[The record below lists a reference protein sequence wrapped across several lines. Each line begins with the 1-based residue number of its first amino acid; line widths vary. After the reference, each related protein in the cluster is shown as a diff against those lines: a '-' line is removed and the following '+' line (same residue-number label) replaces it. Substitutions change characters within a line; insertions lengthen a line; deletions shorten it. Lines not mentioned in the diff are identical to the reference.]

1 MGSPTRAAREC
12 SRCAAQAR
20 DWDTERCDACS
31 EETKTVV
38 RRECGASGASDRID
52 AAEQERVRL
61 YEGLSDPSLLRDG
74 AAVVA
79 TRAKLIEVEAEISML
94 IARWEALATIEAD
107 A

>member
-1 MGSPTRAAREC
+1 
-12 SRCAAQAR
+12 
-20 DWDTERCDACS
+20 
-31 EETKTVV
+31 
-38 RRECGASGASDRID
+38 
-52 AAEQERVRL
+52 
-61 YEGLSDPSLLRDG
+61 LLRDG